1 MAVATVPRRQ
11 TDLLEAV
18 ELTLEGKLTREGL
31 LEGAITPN
39 RYRGLTLVMVA
50 EVNKADEILNLFN
63 RHAVDQF
70 DFGPGTDV
78 NVL

>member
-1 MAVATVPRRQ
+1 VN
-11 TDLLEAV
+11 LLQAV

-50 EVNKADEILNLFN
+50 KVNKA
-63 RHAVDQF
+63 R
-70 DFGPGTDV
+70 
-78 NVL
+78 